1 MAQDFGTGVSRTLS
15 ALRRQF
21 EVVVWQQNK
30 PPLDSELNLMG
41 QVDWERVAEV
51 VRSSMHSGF
60 LADAVVADTDFVTN
74 SSWSNFFNLGRQ
86 APGEL
91 APILWA
97 NVNGWLLPV
106 TGTMNPN
113 GVTGNRVNLFPPPS
127 SDARIDLVF
136 LEVWMA
142 QLAPNPSTANKPSAS
157 TIWKYGN
164 VMFGGTNEPDDLE
177 DPTIGFETTERVQL
191 QYRIRVYGSGSG
203 LGASVDLAVYPDGLD
218 DPNVVAQGTAAAPVA
233 GFPFL
238 NMRDVLGDP
247 GLWRAGN
254 GVATNALG
262 TVDGYVYAIPI
273 AAVFRRN
280 TLPFAAVTSGGNA
293 NQNGALN
300 RNPNAVAIT
309 NPAQGATVLGS
320 ITLTSAITATT
331 TGSVNVTGLIGSGL
345 DNPAIDWT
353 STFLVLDNEIISI
366 SGVNTGT
373 GTITIRPSPNGRGRY
388 NTQAN
393 PHAAGTSIQFFN
405 FRPDGLFADQI
416 APVDILDL
424 RRSVNLGD
432 WDHEE
437 LLLTNL
443 TRLFKNDL
451 RTSYKQSGVVGGDVQ
466 GVVIP
471 EVDYLFANGAVAV
484 PNQTE
489 ALDGPD
495 GIRTVFSDAAVA
507 ESSVSVLL
515 TPPTSAGAVAN
526 FAVATGWDVGAGFV
540 PDGFSSTTAAGWRD
554 GTVVNLYI
562 GGQNGNQGARATVR
576 NAADNRIARFVTP
589 KEYWI
594 SRRNQ
599 DGQVQLNGNQTPV
612 TLRFIGS
619 ATAPNAGIATEGLP
633 PGGSAQNFPGPV
645 YPLPEFNFEKP
656 YIVLGGVVN
665 SLLNIVG
672 TASAYDSTIS
682 GSGYPEIEL
691 TGIDFDIAGD
701 WYATAGITSL
711 DPNAVANP
719 LLHGTRTLYDMLTDG
734 GQDRSGASSE
744 VYIVLTGD
752 TANPTVN
759 NGVFRV
765 IGVGTAGYT
774 TVDASAAN
782 RVAVEFIRGTGGP
795 TNFLS
800 TPPNNPIVNLT
811 AIARSQYTSAQD
823 DNGRATGPS
832 AMTVVLTDI
841 SGATNP
847 LYNPWSATN
856 LGAYALTQPVN
867 SPLEIDTTVLYGPSR
882 GGTARVANQINRVAV
897 VSASDTFLRVVPG
910 ALDVPFA
917 VATGVPQNEIYFQTQ
932 GVQTWNRLTSLGLN
946 GPFAPAYGGQ
956 RIGFT
961 EQDRDTEVFVD
972 EGSKTVI
979 FRPFVERTM
988 TLTKRTAPATLIPA
1002 SYTGVVTTDGA
1013 GMFATTAPGVYNL
1026 GFALPPQYMPRF
1038 GRQDIPFRTVD
1049 PAAPAAGPFLYGI
1062 NHLFVDAVS
1071 SPAYNNFGIIGGPV
1085 PAAAVTSLLL
1095 QTSATSGLTYGEYGP
1110 VSGGGNAYQSRLY
1123 SNVNI
1128 ISTDLGWRMQ
1138 GIQLPPFLGIARLYA
1153 VYEAADYA
1161 ANGSAFQSDRVTA
1174 RPGGATNLLD
1184 QDATLQT
1191 LYILQGGA
1199 EDVTGNA
1206 NDHTY
1211 IIPSNVINIERWS
1224 GYISGTTTFTSLEYV
1239 VEFTA
1244 FGFARGFINR
1254 NNYVLSRTALPG
1266 GASVPNAIID
1276 AEMVLNA
1283 AATYGTQLYVEY
1295 DRTVYQGDPYMT
1307 RDGSIRT
1314 TSDYQTRYGQVPQ
1327 VGAYDLN
1334 FPIQQYS
1341 FTGQQIPQKVNPRP
1355 LEILASVDFY
1365 TTLGTGKI
1373 GGPVYAGTV
1382 TDVGHIT
1389 DVGAAPTRI
1398 PSSALA
1404 EPWES
1409 ETRTFTEAQPPN
1421 GPRASTSLTIVNN
1434 ASMVGEAVIVNIL
1447 DQNGVTVVSQTFTAV
1462 AAAPVAPQFLV
1473 GVDASATAANLA
1485 TVISQN
1491 TASRFA
1497 LGVTA
1502 ISNGPVVEIFST
1514 DLGQTRNIK
1523 YVRVVPAS
1531 GNRFVAGMRLNT
1543 PTATLLPPGSSF
1555 TQVPMTGGFNAP
1567 VNATLDPSAAT
1578 PISMT
1583 GLTER
1588 LPLGILVQDSDFI
1601 GEDPLRNGLSALY
1614 AKAGSA
1620 TMATNLPAPLF
1631 QGTEYDRL
1639 NGSAGQ
1645 YIALS
1650 DGAILLY
1657 QPYDAVSRPAGT
1669 QKFRLF
1675 RGGGST
1681 YMIGPEG
1688 QPGGPVEWEAGS
1700 FTEADLPVLK
1710 GAVLAGRAFLV
1721 RNYHETAFAG
1731 NDTTTHGDELQMVIV
1746 TRAVYGNEG
1755 MAYELV
1761 GQMSP
1766 TGYGEGYTA
1775 ADRYRLVGKPL
1786 DPGHSRVAPPVDIPL
1801 APYPCVDPSQPCP
1814 PCPP

>member
-1 MAQDFGTGVSRTLS
+1 MAQDFGGGVSRTLS
-15 ALRRQF
+15 AIRRQF

-41 QVDWERVAEV
+41 QVDWERTAEV

-60 LADAVVADTDFVTN
+60 LADAVVADTDFVTDAD
-74 SSWSNFFNLGRQ
+74 WSNFFNLGRQ
-86 APGEL
+86 NQGEL
-91 APILWA
+91 APVLWA
-97 NVNGWLLPV
+97 NVNGWIIPV

-113 GVTGNRVNLFPPPS
+113 GTTGNRVNLFPPPS
-127 SDARIDLVF
+127 SDSRIDLVF

-142 QLAPNPSTANKPSAS
+142 QVAPNPSTANKPSAS

-191 QYRIRVYGSGSG
+191 QYRLRVYGSGSG

-218 DPNVVAQGTAAAPVA
+218 DPNVVAQGTATSPVA
-233 GFPFL
+233 GFPFT
-238 NMRDVLGDP
+238 NMRTALGDP

-262 TVDGYVYAIPI
+262 TVDGYVYAIPV

-280 TLPFAAVTSGGNA
+280 TLPFVAISAGGNA
-293 NQNGALN
+293 NQNGAFD
-300 RNPNAVAIT
+300 RNPSAVAIT
-309 NPAQGATVLGS
+309 NPAQGATAFGS
-320 ITLTSAITATT
+320 ITLTNAITATT
-331 TGSVNVTGLIGSGL
+331 TGAVSVTSLIGSGL
-345 DNPAIDWT
+345 DNPALDWN
-353 STFLVLDNEIISI
+353 SAFLVIEDEVISI
-366 SGVNTGT
+366 SGVNTGA

-388 NTQAN
+388 STQAN
-393 PHAAGTSIQFFN
+393 PHAAGTAVQFFN

-416 APVDILDL
+416 SSADILDL
-424 RRSVNLGD
+424 RRSVTLGE

-437 LLLTNL
+437 LLLNNL
-443 TRLFKNDL
+443 TRLFKNEL
-451 RTSYKQSGVVGGDVQ
+451 HTSYKQSGVSGGDVQ
-466 GVVIP
+466 GVIIP

-495 GIRTVFSDAAVA
+495 GIRTVFSDAAVIQPN
-507 ESSVSVLL
+507 VSVLL
-515 TPPTSAGAVAN
+515 TPPTSAGAVTN
-526 FAVATGWDVGAGFV
+526 FAVSTGWEVAADFV
-540 PDGFSSTTAAGWRD
+540 PDGFSSSTTTGWRD

-562 GGQNGNQGARATVR
+562 GGQNGNSGARRTVR
-576 NAADNRIARFVTP
+576 TTADNRIVRFVTP
-589 KEYWI
+589 KEYWV

-599 DGQVQLNGNQTPV
+599 DGFAQLNGNQTPV
-612 TLRFIGS
+612 ILRFIGS
-619 ATAPNAGIATEGLP
+619 STAPNAGLATEGLP
-633 PGGSAQNFPGPV
+633 PGGGGAAFPGPV
-645 YPLPEFNFEKP
+645 YPMPEFNFEKP

-665 SLLNIVG
+665 TTLNIVG
-672 TASAYDSTIS
+672 TASAYDSFIS

-691 TGIDFDIAGD
+691 TGIDFD
-701 WYATAGITSL
+701 TAGVWFPSGSVTSL
-711 DPNAVANP
+711 DPNAVTES
-719 LLHGTRTLYDMLTDG
+719 LLHGTRTLFDMLTNG

-752 TANPTVN
+752 ITNPTVN

-765 IGVGTAGYT
+765 IGAGTAGYT
-774 TVDASAAN
+774 TVDASANN
-782 RVAVEFIRGTGGP
+782 RVAVEFIRGAAGP
-795 TNFLS
+795 TDFLS
-800 TPPNNPIVNLT
+800 SPPGNPILNLT

-832 AMTVVLTDI
+832 AMTIVLTDI
-841 SGATNP
+841 SGTTNSAQ
-847 LYNPWSATN
+847 NPWSAAS
-856 LGAYALTQPVN
+856 LGANALTQPIN
-867 SPLEIDTTVLYGPSR
+867 SPLEVDTTLQYCPSR

-897 VSASDTFLRVVPG
+897 VSASDTFLRIPPG
-910 ALDVPFA
+910 AQDVPFA
-917 VATGVPQNEIYFQTQ
+917 TATGVPQNEIYFQTQ

-979 FRPFVERTM
+979 FRPLVERTM

-1002 SYTGVVTTDGA
+1002 SYGTVATTDGA
-1013 GMFATTAPGVYNL
+1013 AMFATSAPGVYNL

-1038 GRQDIPFRTVD
+1038 GRQDIPFRKVD
-1049 PAAPAAGPFLYGI
+1049 PASPAAGAFLYGI

-1071 SPAYNNFGIIGGPV
+1071 SSAYNNFGIIGGPI
-1085 PAAAVTSLLL
+1085 PSASVTSLLL

-1110 VSGGGNAYQSRLY
+1110 VTGGGDAYQARLY
-1123 SNVNI
+1123 SNTNV

-1138 GIQLPPFLGIARLYA
+1138 GIQLPPFLGISRLYA
-1153 VYEAADYA
+1153 VYEASDYA
-1161 ANGSAFQSDRVTA
+1161 ANGSAFQTDRVTA
-1174 RPGGATNLLD
+1174 RAGGATNLLD
-1184 QDATLQT
+1184 EDATLQT

-1199 EDVTGNA
+1199 EDVTGNG

-1211 IIPSNVINIERWS
+1211 VIPSNVINIERWS
-1224 GYISGTTTFTSLEYV
+1224 GYIAGTTTFTSLEYV
-1239 VEFTA
+1239 VEFTS

-1254 NNYVLSRTALPG
+1254 NNFVLSRTALPG
-1266 GASVPNAIID
+1266 GAAVPSFISD
-1276 AEMVLNA
+1276 ASMLLNA
-1283 AATYGTQLYVEY
+1283 AATYGTQVYVEY
-1295 DRTVYQGDPYMT
+1295 DRTVYQGDPFMT
-1307 RDGSIRT
+1307 RDGSVRT
-1314 TSDYQTRYGQVPQ
+1314 TSDYQARYGQVPQ

-1341 FTGQQIPQKVNPRP
+1341 FTGTQIPQKVNPRP
-1355 LEILASVDFY
+1355 LEVLASVDFY

-1382 TDVGHIT
+1382 TDVGHVT
-1389 DVGAAPTRI
+1389 DVGAAPTRV

-1404 EPWES
+1404 APWET
-1409 ETRTFTEAQPPN
+1409 EARTFTEAQPPTA
-1421 GPRASTSLTIVNN
+1421 PRGSASLTIIDNGNV
-1434 ASMVGEAVIVNIL
+1434 SGEVVVISIL
-1447 DQNGVTVVSQTFTAV
+1447 DENGNT
-1462 AAAPVAPQFLV
+1462 L
-1473 GVDASATAANLA
+1473 
-1485 TVISQN
+1485 ISQN
-1491 TASRFA
+1491 FVAGTQFAVGADATATARNLAAAIAASADMKFNI
-1497 LGVTA
+1497 GCTA
-1502 ISNGPVVEIFST
+1502 ISNGPTVEILAI
-1514 DLGQTRNIK
+1514 DLGQTKNLK
-1523 YVRVVPAS
+1523 YVSLRPAS
-1531 GNRFVAGMRLNT
+1531 GQRFVDGLRLNL

-1555 TQVPMTGGFNAP
+1555 TRVPLVGGVNAP
-1567 VNATLDPSAAT
+1567 VNAALNPAAAT

-1588 LPLGILVQDSDFI
+1588 LPLGILVQDSDFM

-1620 TMATNLPAPLF
+1620 TMATNIPAPLF
-1631 QGTEYDRL
+1631 QGSEYDRL

-1650 DGAILLY
+1650 DGSILVY

-1681 YMIGPEG
+1681 YMIGPSG

-1700 FTEADLPVLK
+1700 FPESAMPVLK

-1746 TRAVYGNEG
+1746 TRAVYGDG
-1755 MAYELV
+1755 SMTYELV

-1786 DPGHSRVAPPVDIPL
+1786 DPGHSRTAPPADIPL